1 MSDSDRISDEE
12 LYTPT
17 EKVAGAPGVIAVP
30 EDPAAP
36 SRQVSSGRQ
45 RLSDLFTIVS
55 ASHCAWWLP
64 WRLTIDVL
72 SSAQALP

>member
-12 LYTPT
+12 LHTPD

-30 EDPAAP
+30 GDPAAP
-36 SRQVSSGRQ
+36 SRQVSSTRQ

-55 ASHCAWWLP
+55 ARNP
-64 WRLTIDVL
+64 VTYP
-72 SSAQALP
+72 Q